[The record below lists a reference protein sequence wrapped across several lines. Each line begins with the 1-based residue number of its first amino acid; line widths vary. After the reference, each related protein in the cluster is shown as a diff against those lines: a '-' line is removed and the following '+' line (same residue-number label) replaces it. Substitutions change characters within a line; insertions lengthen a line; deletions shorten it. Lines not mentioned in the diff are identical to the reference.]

1 MQSKSMQNDKTN
13 QQNFVS
19 LYDTTLRD
27 GAQRKGLSFS
37 LDDKVKIA
45 NLLDGFRVPYIEG
58 GWPGSNPKDAEFFRQ
73 MRANPLKHSTV
84 VAFGCTRKV
93 GARVED
99 DLNLRAIL
107 DAGTKAAAIVGK
119 TWSLHVEEVL
129 KTDLEENLR
138 MIADSVRFL
147 KQHGREVIFDAEHFF
162 DSFMSA
168 PDYAVK
174 VAAAAVEAG
183 ADWIV
188 LCDTNGRC
196 MPSDVQKV
204 VGSMMNAVPARYG
217 VHCHNDMELAVA
229 NSIAAVEAG
238 ARQVQGTINGYGER
252 CGNANLI
259 SLMPT
264 LKLKMGYDCV
274 RESDLKKLTE
284 LSRTVSEIA
293 NLNPDPCAA
302 YVGSSAFAHKA
313 GLHVAAVERVAHSYE
328 HVDPSLVGN
337 RRQVIVSEL
346 SGRGNIRMLANDVGV
361 GVVGTEANVLA
372 KVKEMEGNGYQ
383 FENAEGTVE
392 LLMRRAAPGYVAPF
406 EIVDMMVVVSDRNR
420 TGTSASAEA
429 MVKVSVGD
437 ERFHTASEGR
447 GPVHALDL
455 ALRKALMPSYPH
467 IADVRLADYT
477 VRILDPDQATDAM
490 TRVIIE
496 ATSGDDRW
504 WTVGCSQN
512 IIDASCQALADSL
525 ELYLARMAGSQNV
538 TQNASKNGAASR
550 DAMETLGAE
559 SACPAVK
566 VEVA

>member
-1 MQSKSMQNDKTN
+1 MQNDITN
-13 QQNFVS
+13 QQNFVY

-58 GWPGSNPKDAEFFRQ
+58 GWPGSNPKDAEFFRR
-73 MRANPLKHSTV
+73 MRSTPLKHSTV

-93 GARVED
+93 GVRAED
-99 DLNLRAIL
+99 DSNLRALL
-107 DAGTKAAAIVGK
+107 DAGTKATAIVGK

-129 KTDLEENLR
+129 KTDLEENLQ

-147 KQHGREVIFDAEHFF
+147 KQHGKEVIFDAEHFF

-168 PDYAVK
+168 PEYATK
-174 VAAAAVEAG
+174 VAAAAVDAG
-183 ADWIV
+183 ADWVV

-196 MPSDVQKV
+196 LPGDVQKV
-204 VGSMMNAVPARYG
+204 VASMMRAVPASYG

-252 CGNANLI
+252 CGNANLV

-274 RESDLKKLTE
+274 RESDLTKLTE

-346 SGRGNIRMLANDVGV
+346 SGRGNIRMLASEVGV
-361 GVVGTEANVLA
+361 GVVGAEASVLA

-392 LLMRRAAPGYVAPF
+392 LLMRRASPDYVAPF
-406 EIVDMMVVVSDRNR
+406 EIIDMMVVVADKNR
-420 TGTSASAEA
+420 TGTSAEA
-429 MVKVSVGD
+429 MVKVRVGD
-437 ERFHTASEGR
+437 EKFHTAAEGR

-455 ALRKALMPSYPH
+455 ALRKALVPRYPH
-467 IADVRLADYT
+467 IEDVRLADYT
-477 VRILDPDQATDAM
+477 VRILDPEQATDAM

-512 IIDASCQALADSL
+512 IIDASCQALSDSL
-525 ELYLARMAGSQNV
+525 ELYLARNFEATGLE
-538 TQNASKNGAASR
+538 
-550 DAMETLGAE
+550 ETK
-559 SACPAVK
+559 STCTRVK
-566 VEVA
+566 EEVA

>member
-1 MQSKSMQNDKTN
+1 MSTQTASDNNS
-13 QQNFVS
+13 QQANFVS

-37 LDDKVKIA
+37 LDDKLKIA
-45 NLLDGFRVPYIEG
+45 QLLDSFRVPYIEG

-73 MRANPLKHSTV
+73 VRASGLRNSTV
-84 VAFGCTRKV
+84 VAFGCTTKV
-93 GARVED
+93 GVRAED

-107 DAGTKAAAIVGK
+107 EADTKAAAIVGK
-119 TWSLHVEEVL
+119 TWSLHVQEVL

-138 MIADSVRFL
+138 MISDSVRFL

-162 DSFMSA
+162 DSFAYA
-168 PDYAVK
+168 PDYAIK
-174 VAAAAVEAG
+174 VAAAAHEAG

-196 MPSDVQKV
+196 VPSEVQKV
-204 VGSMMNAVPARYG
+204 VSSMMLAVPARYG
-217 VHCHNDMELAVA
+217 VHCHNDAELAVA
-229 NSIAAVEAG
+229 NSLAAVEAG

-252 CGNANLI
+252 CGNANLV

-264 LKLKMGYDCV
+264 LKLKLGYDCV
-274 RESDLKKLTE
+274 RDSDLKRLTD

-293 NLNPDPCAA
+293 NMAPDPCAA

-313 GLHVAAVERVAHSYE
+313 GLHVAAVEKIAHSYE
-328 HVDPSLVGN
+328 HVDPALVGN

-361 GVVGTEANVLA
+361 GVVGTEASVLA
-372 KVKEMEGNGYQ
+372 TVKEMEGKGYQ

-392 LLMRRAAPGYVAPF
+392 LLMRRAAPDYVAPF

-420 TGTSASAEA
+420 MGTSAEA
-429 MVKVSVGD
+429 MIKVQVGD
-437 ERFHTASEGR
+437 ERFHTAAEGR
-447 GPVHALDL
+447 GPVHALDM
-455 ALRKALMPSYPH
+455 ALRKALLPSFPH
-467 IADVRLADYT
+467 LEDVRLADYK

-525 ELYLARMAGSQNV
+525 ELYLAR
-538 TQNASKNGAASR
+538 TASKSE
-550 DAMETLGAE
+550 MQ
-559 SACPAVK
+559 K

>member
-1 MQSKSMQNDKTN
+1 MQNDKTSK
-13 QQNFVS
+13 QNFVY

-37 LDDKVKIA
+37 LDDKVKVA
-45 NLLDGFRVPYIEG
+45 KLLDSFRVRYIEG

-73 MRANPLKHSTV
+73 MRANPLKHSKV

-93 GARVED
+93 GVRAQD
-99 DLNLRAIL
+99 DLNLRALL
-107 DAGTKAAAIVGK
+107 DAGTRAAAIVGK
-119 TWSLHVEEVL
+119 TWSLHVEAVL

-147 KQHGREVIFDAEHFF
+147 KQQGREVIFDAEHFF

-174 VAAAAVEAG
+174 VAGAAVEAG

-204 VGSMMNAVPARYG
+204 VASMMKAVPARYG

-252 CGNANLI
+252 CGNANLV

-274 RESDLKKLTE
+274 RESDLKKLTD

-328 HVDPSLVGN
+328 HVDPALVGN

-346 SGRGNIRMLANDVGV
+346 SGRGNIRMLANEIGV

-420 TGTSASAEA
+420 AGTSAEA
-429 MVKVSVGD
+429 MVKVKVGG
-437 ERFHTASEGR
+437 EKFHTASEGR

-455 ALRKALMPSYPH
+455 ALRKALTPSYPN
-467 IADVRLADYT
+467 IKDVRLADYK

-525 ELYLARMAGSQNV
+525 ELYLARTASCAGRANL
-538 TQNASKNGAASR
+538 R
-550 DAMETLGAE
+550 DGLKSSETLGKEE
-559 SACPAVK
+559 SCPSVK

>member
-1 MQSKSMQNDKTN
+1 MQNDKTSK
-13 QQNFVS
+13 QNFVY

-27 GAQRKGLSFS
+27 GVQRKGLSFS
-37 LDDKVKIA
+37 LDDKVKVA
-45 NLLDGFRVPYIEG
+45 QLLDSFRVPYIEG

-93 GARVED
+93 GVRAQD
-99 DLNLRAIL
+99 DLNLRALL
-107 DAGTKAAAIVGK
+107 DAGTRAAAIVGK

-129 KTDLEENLR
+129 KTDLEENLN

-147 KQHGREVIFDAEHFF
+147 KQQGREVIFDAEHFF
-162 DSFMSA
+162 DSFMTA

-196 MPSDVQKV
+196 LPSDVQKV
-204 VGSMMNAVPARYG
+204 VASMMKAVPACYG

-238 ARQVQGTINGYGER
+238 VRMVQGTINGYGER
-252 CGNANLI
+252 CGNANLV

-264 LKLKMGYDCV
+264 LKLKMGYECV
-274 RESDLKKLTE
+274 RESDLKKLTD

-313 GLHVAAVERVAHSYE
+313 GLHVAAVERVAGSYE
-328 HVDPSLVGN
+328 HVDPALVGN

-346 SGRGNIRMLANDVGV
+346 SGRGNIRMLANEVGV

-420 TGTSASAEA
+420 VGTSAEA
-429 MVKVSVGD
+429 MVKVTVGN

-455 ALRKALMPSYPH
+455 ALRKALTPSYPH
-467 IADVRLADYT
+467 IEDVRLADYK
-477 VRILDPDQATDAM
+477 VRILDPEQATDAM

-496 ATSGDDRW
+496 ATSGDERW

-525 ELYLARMAGSQNV
+525 ELYLARTASCAG
-538 TQNASKNGAASR
+538 NANSRARSEILGDEESCSAA
-550 DAMETLGAE
+550 
-559 SACPAVK
+559 K

>member
-1 MQSKSMQNDKTN
+1 
-13 QQNFVS
+13 
-19 LYDTTLRD
+19 
-27 GAQRKGLSFS
+27 
-37 LDDKVKIA
+37 
-45 NLLDGFRVPYIEG
+45 
-58 GWPGSNPKDAEFFRQ
+58 
-73 MRANPLKHSTV
+73 
-84 VAFGCTRKV
+84 
-93 GARVED
+93 
-99 DLNLRAIL
+99 
-107 DAGTKAAAIVGK
+107 
-119 TWSLHVEEVL
+119 
-129 KTDLEENLR
+129 
-138 MIADSVRFL
+138 
-147 KQHGREVIFDAEHFF
+147 
-162 DSFMSA
+162 
-168 PDYAVK
+168 
-174 VAAAAVEAG
+174 
-183 ADWIV
+183 
-188 LCDTNGRC
+188 

-204 VGSMMNAVPARYG
+204 VASMMKAVPARYG

-252 CGNANLI
+252 CGNANLV

-274 RESDLKKLTE
+274 RESDLKKLTD

-328 HVDPSLVGN
+328 HVDPALVGN

-346 SGRGNIRMLANDVGV
+346 SGRGNIRMLANEVGV

-420 TGTSASAEA
+420 AGTSAEA
-429 MVKVSVGD
+429 MVKVKVGD
-437 ERFHTASEGR
+437 EKFHTASEGR

-455 ALRKALMPSYPH
+455 ALRKALAPSYPH
-467 IADVRLADYT
+467 IEDVRLADYK

-525 ELYLARMAGSQNV
+525 ELYLARMAHSAG
-538 TQNASKNGAASR
+538 NANSRAAS
-550 DAMETLGAE
+550 ETLGDE
-559 SACPAVK
+559 DSCPVVK

>member
-1 MQSKSMQNDKTN
+1 MQSKSMQNDRTN
-13 QQNFVS
+13 QQNFVY

-45 NLLDGFRVPYIEG
+45 QLLDGFRVPYIEG
-58 GWPGSNPKDAEFFRQ
+58 GWPGSNPKDAEFFRR
-73 MRANPLKHSTV
+73 MRATPLKNSTV

-93 GARVED
+93 GVRAED
-99 DLNLRAIL
+99 DANLKALL
-107 DAGTKAAAIVGK
+107 DAGTKATAIVGK

-129 KTDLEENLR
+129 KTSLEENLQ

-147 KQHGREVIFDAEHFF
+147 KQHGKEVIFDAEHFF

-168 PDYAVK
+168 PEYAVK

-204 VGSMMNAVPARYG
+204 VASMMEAVPANYG

-252 CGNANLI
+252 CGNANLV

-274 RESDLKKLTE
+274 RDSDLKKLTE

-346 SGRGNIRMLANDVGV
+346 SGRGNIRMLANEVGV
-361 GVVGTEANVLA
+361 GVVGAEANVLA

-392 LLMRRAAPGYVAPF
+392 LLMRKAAPDYVAPF
-406 EIVDMMVVVSDRNR
+406 EIVDMMVVVTDRNR
-420 TGTSASAEA
+420 TGTSAEA
-429 MVKVSVGD
+429 IVKVQVG
-437 ERFHTASEGR
+437 EEKFHTASEGH

-455 ALRKALMPSYPH
+455 ALRKALVPRYPH
-467 IADVRLADYT
+467 IEDVRLADYT
-477 VRILDPDQATDAM
+477 VRILDPEQATDAM

-504 WTVGCSQN
+504 WTVGCSKN
-512 IIDASCQALADSL
+512 IIDASCQALSDSL
-525 ELYLARMAGSQNV
+525 ELYLARTGNAGVAAQNV
-538 TQNASKNGAASR
+538 L
-550 DAMETLGAE
+550 ETSGAE
-559 SACPAVK
+559 SSDPRVSLSLK
-566 VEVA
+566 EEVA

>member
-1 MQSKSMQNDKTN
+1 MQNKSMQNDKTN
-13 QQNFVS
+13 QQNFVY

-27 GAQRKGLSFS
+27 GVQRKGLSFS
-37 LDDKVKIA
+37 LDDKVKVA
-45 NLLDGFRVPYIEG
+45 QLLDSFRVPYIEG

-93 GARVED
+93 GVRAQD
-99 DLNLRAIL
+99 DLNLRALL
-107 DAGTKAAAIVGK
+107 DAGTRAAAIVGK

-129 KTDLEENLR
+129 KTDLEENLN

-147 KQHGREVIFDAEHFF
+147 KQQGREVIFDAEHFF
-162 DSFMSA
+162 DSFMTA

-196 MPSDVQKV
+196 LPSDVQKV
-204 VGSMMNAVPARYG
+204 VASMMKAVPACYG

-238 ARQVQGTINGYGER
+238 VRMVQGTINGYGER
-252 CGNANLI
+252 CGNANLV

-264 LKLKMGYDCV
+264 LKLKMGYECV
-274 RESDLKKLTE
+274 RESDLKKLTD

-313 GLHVAAVERVAHSYE
+313 GLHVAAVERVAGSYE
-328 HVDPSLVGN
+328 HVDPALVGN

-346 SGRGNIRMLANDVGV
+346 SGRGNIRMLANEVGV

-420 TGTSASAEA
+420 AGTSAEA
-429 MVKVSVGD
+429 MVKVTVGN

-455 ALRKALMPSYPH
+455 ALRKALTPSYPH
-467 IADVRLADYT
+467 IEDVRLADYK
-477 VRILDPDQATDAM
+477 VRILDPEQATDAM

-496 ATSGDDRW
+496 ATSGDERW

-525 ELYLARMAGSQNV
+525 ELYLARTASCAG
-538 TQNASKNGAASR
+538 NANSRARSEILGDEESCSAA
-550 DAMETLGAE
+550 
-559 SACPAVK
+559 K

>member
-1 MQSKSMQNDKTN
+1 MQSKSMQNDRTS
-13 QQNFVS
+13 QQNFVY

-37 LDDKVKIA
+37 LDDKVKVA
-45 NLLDGFRVPYIEG
+45 KLLDGFRVPYIEG

-93 GARVED
+93 GVRAEED
-99 DLNLRAIL
+99 ANLTALL

-147 KQHGREVIFDAEHFF
+147 KQHGKEVIFDAEHFF
-162 DSFMSA
+162 DSFMAA
-168 PDYAVK
+168 PEYAVK
-174 VAAAAVEAG
+174 VAGAAVEAG
-183 ADWIV
+183 ADWVV

-196 MPSDVQKV
+196 MPSDVTRV
-204 VGSMMNAVPARYG
+204 VTSMMQAVPARYG

-238 ARQVQGTINGYGER
+238 ARQVQGTVNGYGER
-252 CGNANLI
+252 CGNANLV

-274 RESDLKKLTE
+274 REVDLKKLTE

-328 HVDPSLVGN
+328 HVDPALVGN

-346 SGRGNIRMLANDVGV
+346 SGRGNIRMLANEVGV

-420 TGTSASAEA
+420 SGTSAEA
-429 MVKVSVGD
+429 MVKVKVGD
-437 ERFHTASEGR
+437 EKFHTASEGR

-455 ALRKALMPSYPH
+455 ALRKALAPSYPQ
-467 IADVRLADYT
+467 IEDVRLADYK

-525 ELYLARMAGSQNV
+525 ELYLARL
-538 TQNASKNGAASR
+538 TASGAQPGNS
-550 DAMETLGAE
+550 ETCGDE
-559 SACPAVK
+559 DCPSVK

>member
-1 MQSKSMQNDKTN
+1 MQSKSMQNDRTS
-13 QQNFVS
+13 QQNFVY

-45 NLLDGFRVPYIEG
+45 KLLDGFRVPYIEG

-73 MRANPLKHSTV
+73 MRANPLKNSAV

-93 GARVED
+93 GVRAED
-99 DLNLRAIL
+99 DANLKALL

-119 TWSLHVEEVL
+119 TWSLHVQEVL
-129 KTDLEENLR
+129 KTDLEENLA
-138 MIADSVRFL
+138 MISDSVRLL

-162 DSFMSA
+162 DSFFAA

-174 VAAAAVEAG
+174 VAGAAVEAG

-196 MPSDVQKV
+196 VPSDVQKV
-204 VGSMMNAVPARYG
+204 VTSMMREVPARYG

-252 CGNANLI
+252 CGNANLV

-264 LKLKMGYDCV
+264 LQLKLGYDCV
-274 RESDLKKLTE
+274 REQDLRKLTD

-293 NLNPDPCAA
+293 NLNPDACAA

-313 GLHVAAVERVAHSYE
+313 GLHVAAVEKVAHSYE

-346 SGRGNIRMLANDVGV
+346 SGRGNIRMLANEVGV
-361 GVVGTEANVLA
+361 GVVGTEASVLA
-372 KVKEMEGNGYQ
+372 RVKEMEGNGYQ

-392 LLMRRAAPGYVAPF
+392 LLMRRAAPDYTAPF

-420 TGTSASAEA
+420 TGTSAEA
-429 MVKVSVGD
+429 MVKVRVGD
-437 ERFHTASEGR
+437 EKFHTAAEGR
-447 GPVHALDL
+447 GPVHALDM
-455 ALRKALMPSYPH
+455 ALRKALAPSYPH
-467 IADVRLADYT
+467 IADVRLADYK
-477 VRILDPDQATDAM
+477 VRILDPEQATDAM

-525 ELYLARMAGSQNV
+525 ELYLGRMGRTLES
-538 TQNASKNGAASR
+538 
-550 DAMETLGAE
+550 DAQGETL
-559 SACPAVK
+559 CPAVK
-566 VEVA
+566 EEVA

>member
-1 MQSKSMQNDKTN
+1 MQSKSMPNGRTN
-13 QQNFVS
+13 QQNFVY

-45 NLLDGFRVPYIEG
+45 HLLDGFRVPYIEG
-58 GWPGSNPKDAEFFRQ
+58 GWPGSNPKDAEFFRR
-73 MRANPLKHSTV
+73 MRSTPLKNSTV

-93 GARVED
+93 GVRAED
-99 DLNLRAIL
+99 DANLKALL
-107 DAGTKAAAIVGK
+107 DAGTRATAIVGK

-129 KTDLEENLR
+129 KTSLEENLQ

-147 KQHGREVIFDAEHFF
+147 KQHGKEVIFDAEHFF

-168 PDYAVK
+168 PEYAVK
-174 VAAAAVEAG
+174 VAAAAVDAG

-204 VGSMMNAVPARYG
+204 VASMMQAVPANYG

-252 CGNANLI
+252 CGNANLV

-274 RESDLKKLTE
+274 RDTDLKKLTE

-328 HVDPSLVGN
+328 HVDPALVGN

-346 SGRGNIRMLANDVGV
+346 SGRGNIRMLASEVGV
-361 GVVGTEANVLA
+361 GVVGAEANVLA

-392 LLMRRAAPGYVAPF
+392 LLMRKAAPDYVAPF

-420 TGTSASAEA
+420 TGTSAEA
-429 MVKVSVGD
+429 MVKVKVGD
-437 ERFHTASEGR
+437 EKFHTASEGH

-455 ALRKALMPSYPH
+455 ALRKALVPRYPH
-467 IADVRLADYT
+467 IEDVRLADYT
-477 VRILDPDQATDAM
+477 VRILDPEQATDAM

-504 WTVGCSQN
+504 WTVGCSKN
-512 IIDASCQALADSL
+512 IIDASAQALADSL
-525 ELYLARMAGSQNV
+525 ELYLARTGSSAGAVQN
-538 TQNASKNGAASR
+538 K
-550 DAMETLGAE
+550 METTGTEETCKTITRA
-559 SACPAVK
+559 K

>member
-1 MQSKSMQNDKTN
+1 MQNKSMQNDKTN
-13 QQNFVS
+13 QRNFVY

-27 GAQRKGLSFS
+27 GVQRKGLSFS
-37 LDDKVKIA
+37 LDDKVKVA
-45 NLLDGFRVPYIEG
+45 QLLDSFRVPYIEG

-93 GARVED
+93 GVRAQD
-99 DLNLRAIL
+99 DLNLRALL
-107 DAGTKAAAIVGK
+107 DAGTRAAAIVGK

-129 KTDLEENLR
+129 KTDLEENLN

-147 KQHGREVIFDAEHFF
+147 KQQGREVIFDAEHFF
-162 DSFMSA
+162 DSFMTA

-196 MPSDVQKV
+196 LPSDVQKV
-204 VGSMMNAVPARYG
+204 VASMMKAVPACYG

-238 ARQVQGTINGYGER
+238 VRMVQGTINGYGER
-252 CGNANLI
+252 CGNANLV

-264 LKLKMGYDCV
+264 LKLKMGYECV
-274 RESDLKKLTE
+274 RESDLKKLTD

-313 GLHVAAVERVAHSYE
+313 GLHVAAVERVAGSYE
-328 HVDPSLVGN
+328 HVDPALVGN

-346 SGRGNIRMLANDVGV
+346 SGRGNIRMLANEVGV

-420 TGTSASAEA
+420 AGTSAEA
-429 MVKVSVGD
+429 MVKVTVGN

-455 ALRKALMPSYPH
+455 ALRKALTPSYPH
-467 IADVRLADYT
+467 IEDVRLADYK
-477 VRILDPDQATDAM
+477 VRILDPEQATDAM

-496 ATSGDDRW
+496 ATSGDERW

-525 ELYLARMAGSQNV
+525 ELYLARTASCAG
-538 TQNASKNGAASR
+538 NANSRARSEILGDEESCSAA
-550 DAMETLGAE
+550 
-559 SACPAVK
+559 K